1 MNQPSLD
8 RMRELNVQWATLKA
22 RGTELLDRD
31 IPAFNKRLWDAGLGA
46 IWATDE
52 HR

>member
-8 RMRELNVQWATLKA
+8 RLRELNAQWATLKA
-22 RGTELLDRD
+22 RGNELLERD

-46 IWATDE
+46 IWKE
-52 HR
+52 N